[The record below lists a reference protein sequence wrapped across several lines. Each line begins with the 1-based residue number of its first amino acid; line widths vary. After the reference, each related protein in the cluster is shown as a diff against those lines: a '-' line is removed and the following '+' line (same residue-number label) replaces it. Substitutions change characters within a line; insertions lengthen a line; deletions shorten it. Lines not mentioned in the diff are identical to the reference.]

1 MGLLP
6 RTQAYNPTTL
16 ENNNIYL
23 IFISL
28 TALCD
33 AWNMKVIDLCFHVKG
48 EKKAHAP
55 GLKILTIISVL
66 LLSIILYHN

>member
-6 RTQAYNPTTL
+6 RTQAYNPATL
-16 ENNNIYL
+16 ENNNIYQ

-33 AWNMKVIDLCFHVKG
+33 ARNMNMAIDLCFHVKV
-48 EKKAHAP
+48 EKMP
-55 GLKILTIISVL
+55 QV
-66 LLSIILYHN
+66 